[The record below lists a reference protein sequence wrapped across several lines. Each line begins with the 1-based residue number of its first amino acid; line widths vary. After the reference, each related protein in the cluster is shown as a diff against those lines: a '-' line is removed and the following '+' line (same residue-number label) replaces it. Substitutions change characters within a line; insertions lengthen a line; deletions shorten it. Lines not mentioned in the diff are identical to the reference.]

1 MKKSVYVLVSLSCCF
16 MLFLPSVSDAH
27 PGRTDSNGGHTCRTN
42 CEKWGLEYGEY
53 HYHNDGDT
61 SNSGS
66 SNNFDTNTNN
76 NTDSSTESNSN
87 SSNDTNSSTKPKSES
102 ESSSPKNNE
111 NETPAETE
119 PKPEPEPKID
129 KKQVKADQHYEK
141 AHDYYNDDKYKEA
154 LEELDKIYDLKR
166 NDDKTDQLV
175 SDTFAALYIKAESNL
190 KKEKYEDARE
200 LLEIIL
206 DYKHMDSKMEN
217 KANKLLDKVELQ
229 EKISDLL
236 GEAKSAID
244 NQEYEEALSI
254 IEEANELK
262 ETKEATSLFKT
273 TLDDILNN
281 AESNYNDNEFEK
293 AKEYYNI
300 LHEHTESTKIKEEY
314 QIIID
319 QLEEILFLQ
328 TEYKLDTID
337 INDNS
342 LFITL
347 INDKEKETN
356 YNVDVVKQ
364 VSTFLTENNGEK
376 DIKFIFNTDI
386 KELSTGGHK
395 DEN

>member
-1 MKKSVYVLVSLSCCF
+1 KF
-16 MLFLPSVSDAH
+16 
-27 PGRTDSNGGHTCRTN
+27 
-42 CEKWGLEYGEY
+42 
-53 HYHNDGDT
+53 
-61 SNSGS
+61 
-66 SNNFDTNTNN
+66 
-76 NTDSSTESNSN
+76 
-87 SSNDTNSSTKPKSES
+87 
-102 ESSSPKNNE
+102 
-111 NETPAETE
+111 
-119 PKPEPEPKID
+119 
-129 KKQVKADQHYEK
+129 
-141 AHDYYNDDKYKEA
+141 
-154 LEELDKIYDLKR
+154 
-166 NDDKTDQLV
+166 
-175 SDTFAALYIKAESNL
+175 
-190 KKEKYEDARE
+190 
-200 LLEIIL
+200 
-206 DYKHMDSKMEN
+206 
-217 KANKLLDKVELQ
+217 
-229 EKISDLL
+229 
-236 GEAKSAID
+236 SAITGTKNRKVGT
-244 NQEYEEALSI
+244 NQMQYS
-254 IEEANELK
+254 
-262 ETKEATSLFKT
+262 EATSLFKT

-319 QLEEILFLQ
+319 QIEEILFLQ

-342 LFITL
+342 LFIIL

>member
-66 SNNFDTNTNN
+66 SNNSDTDTN
-76 NTDSSTESNSN
+76 NTDSSTESNSD
-87 SSNDTNSSTKPKSES
+87 SSNDTNSSTKSKSES

-111 NETPAETE
+111 NETPAETK
-119 PKPEPEPKID
+119 PKPEPKPKVD
-129 KKQVKADQHYEK
+129 KKQLKADQHYEE
-141 AHDYYNDDKYKEA
+141 ARDYYNDDKYKEA

-190 KKEKYEDARE
+190 KKERYEDARE

-206 DYKHMDSKMEN
+206 DYKHMDSKMEK

-319 QLEEILFLQ
+319 QIEEILFLQ

>member
-1 MKKSVYVLVSLSCCF
+1 
-16 MLFLPSVSDAH
+16 
-27 PGRTDSNGGHTCRTN
+27 
-42 CEKWGLEYGEY
+42 
-53 HYHNDGDT
+53 
-61 SNSGS
+61 
-66 SNNFDTNTNN
+66 
-76 NTDSSTESNSN
+76 
-87 SSNDTNSSTKPKSES
+87 
-102 ESSSPKNNE
+102 
-111 NETPAETE
+111 
-119 PKPEPEPKID
+119 
-129 KKQVKADQHYEK
+129 
-141 AHDYYNDDKYKEA
+141 
-154 LEELDKIYDLKR
+154 ELDKIYDLKR

-190 KKEKYEDARE
+190 KKERYEDARE

-206 DYKHMDSKMEN
+206 DYKHMDSKMEK

-273 TLDDILNN
+273 TLDDILNKN
-281 AESNYNDNEFEK
+281 ESNYNDNEYEK

-319 QLEEILFLQ
+319 QIEEILFLQ
-328 TEYKLDTID
+328 AEYKLDTID

-347 INDKEKETN
+347 IKDKEKETN
-356 YNVDVVKQ
+356 YNVDVVKK
-364 VSTFLTENNGEK
+364 VSTLLTENNGEK
-376 DIKFIFNTDI
+376 DIKFIINTDI